1 MLGGHLLM
9 SECLFL
15 NNRTRK
21 KVFPELEGPHIYKS
35 IKYSNY
41 IVEINHYVT
50 TYHHGKRMK

>member
-1 MLGGHLLM
+1 M